1 LSFSLL
7 STDCPA
13 VQVFASS
20 VYRNSAMDTTAL
32 VGPNIPGATTWRKQA
47 NQNVAV
53 GDQTAR
59 YGAGLI
65 GVPDGPTKIVLTV
78 GTGLS
83 LAVSKGHAMI
93 GGPVEIP
100 ANTTVT
106 VPDNTSR
113 VWIWLLQTGAV
124 LLPTTTTAPPAGEC
138 CLIGSCAT
146 NAGIVTSVDYSGVMY
161 LRGGIGVRQTNDTGP
176 PADTPPSTV
185 VFIAATQGGYYFW
198 NGAAYTGLAGS
209 ASSEGVS
216 SSLFR
221 QLLFILTELIGSEV
235 LFTDD
240 LQSEYELASAEV

>member
-1 LSFSLL
+1 MTFALL

-32 VGPNIPGATTWRKQA
+32 VGPNIPGDVTWRQEA
-47 NQNVAV
+47 NENVAV

-65 GVPDGPTKIVLTV
+65 GVPDGPTKITLAI
-78 GTGLS
+78 GTGLA

-93 GGPVEIP
+93 GGPVEI
-100 ANTTVT
+100 AAATTVT
-106 VPDNTSR
+106 VPDATSR
-113 VWIWLLQTGAV
+113 VWIWLLQTGGV
-124 LLPTTTTAPPAGEC
+124 LLPTTTTTPPAGEC
-138 CLIGSCAT
+138 CLLGSCAT
-146 NAGIVTSVDYSGVMY
+146 SGGVVTSVDYSGVMY
-161 LRGGIGVRQTNDTGP
+161 LRGGIGVRQTADAGP
-176 PADTPPSTV
+176 PEDTPASTV

-198 NGAAYTGLAGS
+198 NGTTFSALAGS
-209 ASSEGVS
+209 SADTAVTSSK
-216 SSLFR
+216 FR
-221 QLLFILTELIGSEV
+221 QLLFILTELLGDEV